1 MARCCLLSSLWPP
14 HVVGPDDFCSVP
26 TSDTASGWVF
36 YGLNALFNVFVLLP
50 LGIREAVLQKYSD
63 FRVFVASTAHLGGGL
78 TYFESL
84 QPSLLIFLIQG
95 ASVWVLHLWHLSLS
109 EHWMLPLF
117 LALLNPAIASIAIHI
132 PFLGFR
138 ISIVPNSPTVSQP

>member
-1 MARCCLLSSLWPP
+1 MLFVLMIFR
-14 HVVGPDDFCSVP
+14 SVP
-26 TSDTASGWVF
+26 TSDTASGSVF
-36 YGLNALFNVFVLLP
+36 YGLNALLNVFVVLP
-50 LGIREAVLQKYSD
+50 LSIREAALQEYSD
-63 FRVFVASTAHLGGGL
+63 FRVFVACTAHHGGGL

-95 ASVWVLHLWHLSLS
+95 ASVWLLYLWHLSLS

-117 LALLNPAIASIAIHI
+117 LALLTPGIAAVAIHI

-138 ISIVPNSPTVSQP
+138 ISIVPNSPTVS